1 MEVSKKMN
9 GFERLEK
16 RPIKFTD
23 GTHMVGIYTVQENIL
38 SAIIP
43 FFSEG
48 LKANDRCFYA
58 ASPEI
63 ISKVAYRLKD
73 NGIDVDQA
81 IKKSQLILLNEKNP
95 LLRDGKFDA
104 RFLVELYRNDID
116 NAIKD
121 GWNHVRATADMAWLI
136 NGEEGREQILYYEAL
151 STKLFNKTEKV
162 HALCQY
168 NTALMNGNEIIELLK
183 IHPWALID
191 NRLGENP
198 FWIDPEPESYR
209 V

>member
-104 RFLVELYRNDID
+104 RFLVELYRNDIE

-121 GWNHVRATADMAWLI
+121 GWNHVRATADMSWLI

-151 STKLFNKTEKV
+151 STELFNKTEKV